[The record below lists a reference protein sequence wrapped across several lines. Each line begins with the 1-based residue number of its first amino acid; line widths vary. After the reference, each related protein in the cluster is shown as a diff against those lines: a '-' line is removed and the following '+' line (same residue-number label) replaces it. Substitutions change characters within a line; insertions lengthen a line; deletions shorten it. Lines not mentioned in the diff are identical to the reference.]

1 LLLKQILA
9 STCRQKIVET
19 LARVEQIH
27 MMELVRKTNSTY
39 SQISRNLRILSEEGV
54 VTVKRFGR
62 VKIVQLN
69 RESEKTQALLKAL
82 NVLARV
88 DLTSRD

>member
-1 LLLKQILA
+1 MLLKQILA